1 MEEKKMVKDKNGKK
15 VILDF
20 IYVALGCIL
29 LAFAITSILK
39 PNGLITGGITGI
51 SIILD
56 KLTGFNYTYIYYTL
70 SIIILLSAFIIM
82 GKREAKKIIF
92 VSIIFPLILI
102 LFESLNLYFIEN
114 DTLLASIYYG
124 IIGGTGCGL
133 ILKRGFS
140 MGGTDTVA
148 KIINNKFLPFI
159 SISQILLFIDV
170 TVILASGFIYDRN
183 IALYAVLTQI
193 ILIKSI
199 DMVLFGFQSKHLK
212 IEIISEKNEEIVD
225 YILNT
230 IKRGVSLNEI
240 KGAYTNNPRQKI
252 VSLCS
257 PREVML
263 IRMFVAKTDPHA
275 FVNVIPVISVWGKGV
290 GFESLI
296 EE

>member
-1 MEEKKMVKDKNGKK
+1 MVKDKNGKK